1 VVALSKELRVFGFMG
16 TAESTAETIKLPS
29 KDMAFLKAY
38 AREHGMTLSRLLVEY
53 ASTLR
58 AEAQRKPH
66 PANVQF
72 TGTVPADVD
81 AREAYLHDMEEK
93 HR

>member
-1 VVALSKELRVFGFMG
+1 MVALSEEFRVFRVMG
-16 TAESTAETIKLPS
+16 TAQSTAETIELPS

-38 AREHGMTLSRLLVEY
+38 AREHGLTLSSLFVEY
-53 ASTLR
+53 ASALR
-58 AEAQRKPH
+58 AEAARKPH
-66 PANVQF
+66 PANAQF

-81 AREAYLHDMEEK
+81 AHEAYLHDMEEK

>member
-1 VVALSKELRVFGFMG
+1 MSKEFRVFRFMG
-16 TAESTAETIKLPS
+16 TAQSTAETIELPS
-29 KDMAFLKAY
+29 KDMALLKAY
-38 AREHGMTLSRLLVEY
+38 AREHGLTLSSLLVEY
-53 ASTLR
+53 ASALR

-66 PANVQF
+66 PANAQF

>member
-1 VVALSKELRVFGFMG
+1 MG
-16 TAESTAETIKLPS
+16 TALSTAETIELPS

-38 AREHGMTLSRLLVEY
+38 ARKHGMTLSSLLAEY
-53 ASTLR
+53 ASVLR

-72 TGTVPADVD
+72 TGTVPPDVD
-81 AREAYLHDMEEK
+81 AREAYFQGLEEK

>member
-1 VVALSKELRVFGFMG
+1 MG
-16 TAESTAETIKLPS
+16 TAESAIERLELP
-29 KDMAFLKAY
+29 KDVIAFLKAY
-38 AREHGMTLSRLLVEY
+38 AKEHGMTLSSLLVQY
-53 ASTLR
+53 ASDLR

-72 TGTVPADVD
+72 TGKVPPHID

>member
-1 VVALSKELRVFGFMG
+1 MG
-16 TAESTAETIKLPS
+16 TAPSTAETIELPS

-38 AREHGMTLSRLLVEY
+38 AREHGMTLSSLLVEY
-53 ASTLR
+53 ASALR
-58 AEAQRKPH
+58 AESQRKPH
-66 PANVQF
+66 PANAQF
-72 TGTVPADVD
+72 TGTVPSDVA